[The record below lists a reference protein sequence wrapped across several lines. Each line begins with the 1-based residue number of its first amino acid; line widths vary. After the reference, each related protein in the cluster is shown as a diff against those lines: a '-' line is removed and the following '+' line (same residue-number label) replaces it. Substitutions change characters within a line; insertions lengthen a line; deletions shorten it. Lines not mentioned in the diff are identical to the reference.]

1 MLLLCV
7 SLGMDVKEIERL
19 IKISRERPLMPE
31 NYIPWQLEP
40 EAGEIFLPEALTSLQ
55 GLELYETLT
64 PAQKLELGRHE
75 LAQVIASYAWG
86 ECLFCVFMTRHLIT
100 LPADNIEHQF
110 LIRELIEE
118 FRHQE
123 MFAQAIAKIGG
134 KPIAQ
139 SPLHKFFGKF
149 SNKYLPADYLFM
161 GSVSVELVTDVYGTY
176 ARRAPNMY
184 PVLKK
189 MFDLHNIE
197 EGRHILFTKALLKKY
212 SEKAGF
218 IKRTLYSYVILFNIL
233 FVRTM
238 YVKREIYERIGMEN
252 PDEAFK
258 LASKNFKQKF
268 AERCLGDIIEFV
280 DSWKGF
286 NFLTRFAWRRVLSA
300 RV

>member
-1 MLLLCV
+1 
-7 SLGMDVKEIERL
+7 MDVKEIERL

-31 NYIPWQLEP
+31 TYIPWQLEP
-40 EAGEIFLPEALTSLQ
+40 EADDIFLPETLTSLQ
-55 GLELYETLT
+55 GLELYDTLT

-75 LAQVIASYAWG
+75 LVQVIASYAWG

-100 LPADNIEHQF
+100 LPADDVEHQF

-134 KPIAQ
+134 KPVAQ
-139 SPLHKFFGKF
+139 SGMHRFFGKF

-176 ARRAPNMY
+176 ARRSPNIY

-197 EGRHILFTKALLKKY
+197 EGRHILFTKALLKRY

-218 IKRTLYSYVILFNIL
+218 IKRTLYSYVILLNIL

-238 YVKREIYERIGMEN
+238 YVKREIYERIGMRD
-252 PDEAFK
+252 PDTAYK

-268 AERCLGDIIEFV
+268 AEKCLDDIVEFV

-286 NFLTRFAWRRVLSA
+286 NFLTRFAWRWILGAKV
-300 RV
+300 